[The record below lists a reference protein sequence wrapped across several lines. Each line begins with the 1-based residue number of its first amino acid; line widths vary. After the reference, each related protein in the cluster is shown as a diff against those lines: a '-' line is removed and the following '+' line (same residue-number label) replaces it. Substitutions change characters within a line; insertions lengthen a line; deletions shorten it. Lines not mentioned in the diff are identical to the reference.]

1 MALKNQHST
10 KEYHSLI
17 DIHTYIVHTVYNV
30 YTVLYSV
37 GYMDLNT
44 SNCSETA

>member
-1 MALKNQHST
+1 MALKNQGLT

-30 YTVLYSV
+30 YTVLYTV
-37 GYMDLNT
+37 GEMDLIKYLKLL
-44 SNCSETA
+44 